1 MAGSRPGGMLAA
13 AWTAMVAMG
22 QSGYMDIAKKVLK
35 AHNDIIAGIDKID
48 GIKLITKPD
57 MTCIAIVSDSKD
69 VSILAVADAME
80 RRSGWKMERQQL
92 PNSLHFSILPQHEGV
107 VPTLIKDL
115 SDSVKEVKADPT
127 LSSKGLTGMYGMVAI
142 IPDKTIVDDFLV
154 KFFSTLYST

>member
-22 QSGYMDIAKKVLK
+22 QSGYMEIAKKVLR

-92 PNSLHFSILPQHEGV
+92 PNSLHFSILPQHEEV

-115 SDSVKEVKADPT
+115 SDSVKEVKADQT
-127 LSSKGLTGMYGMVAI
+127 LSSKGSTGMYGMVAI

-154 KFFSTLYST
+154 KIFSTLYST